1 MSEQEFSQACSIP
14 DVVFEAAEKYAG
26 IAAIEDVLE
35 DKHTPI
41 DYADLPGQTFSV
53 CRSLIHFGIEAG
65 DRVAIWAPNSARWVL
80 AALGLQMAGAVLV
93 PVNTRMKA
101 REVADIL
108 VRSGAKALFIVGD
121 FLNMDYPQLI
131 FQDCPESVG
140 LKVLLSPRANKN
152 NIGLVDW
159 DRFISAGE
167 NVDSG
172 TAIERARSVKADD
185 ISDIM
190 FTSGTTGSPKGV
202 MSRHGACTYA
212 FRQFAQT
219 LGLRPGD
226 RYLVVNPFFHAFG
239 YKAGWLTSLIAGAT
253 IIPQS
258 VFDADQV
265 FQRIEEERINILPG
279 PPTLY
284 LSLLDHPRLSAADI
298 SSLRVA
304 VTGAST
310 IPPVLIER
318 MRTELGIATVT
329 TAYGLTECGGL
340 ATICSPDDD
349 ARTVATT
356 SGRAIAGTEVAVLD
370 PDGNPLPAN
379 ASGEICLRGFH
390 VMGGYL
396 DNPDATSEAI
406 DDDGWLHTGDVGVLD
421 EQGYLKITDRLKDM
435 FINGGFNC
443 YPAEIEAILATHP
456 GISQSAVIGV
466 PDERMGEV
474 GCAFVVVKSGQQLNA
489 DDLIRWSRNNMAN
502 YKVPRHVRF
511 VSELPVNASNKVVK
525 AELAA
530 RF

>member
-26 IAAIEDVLE
+26 ISAIEDNN
-35 DKHTPI
+35 TRI
-41 DYADLPGQTFSV
+41 DYADLPGHALSV
-53 CRSLIHFGIEAG
+53 CRSLMHFGVQTG

-108 VRSGAKALFIVGD
+108 ERSWAKALFIVGD
-121 FLNMDYPQLI
+121 FLNVDYPQLI
-131 FQDCPESVG
+131 FQDCPESVE
-140 LKVLLSPRANKN
+140 LKVLLSPRANEN
-152 NIGLVDW
+152 DMGTVDW
-159 DRFISAGE
+159 DTFISAGKK
-167 NVDSG
+167 VDSIL
-172 TAIERARSVKADD
+172 ARERAQSVKADD

-219 LGLRPGD
+219 LGLRPAD

-279 PPTLY
+279 PPALY
-284 LSLLDHPRLSAADI
+284 LSLLEHPQLPDADL

-340 ATICSPDDD
+340 ATICAPSDD

-356 SGRAIAGTEVAVLD
+356 SGRAIEGTEMAILD

-379 ASGEICLRGFH
+379 VSGEICLRGFH
-390 VMGGYL
+390 IMEGYL
-396 DNPDATSEAI
+396 DNPEATRESI
-406 DDDGWLHTGDVGVLD
+406 DDDGWLHTGDVGILD

-456 GISQSAVIGV
+456 GIAQSAVIGV
-466 PDERMGEV
+466 PDVRMGEV
-474 GCAFVVVKSGQQLNA
+474 GCAFVVLKSGEQQ
-489 DDLIRWSRNNMAN
+489 DSDGLIQWSRNNMAN
-502 YKVPRHVRF
+502 YKVPRHIRF
-511 VSELPVNASNKVVK
+511 VTELPVNASNKVVK
-525 AELAA
+525 AELTDW
-530 RF
+530 F